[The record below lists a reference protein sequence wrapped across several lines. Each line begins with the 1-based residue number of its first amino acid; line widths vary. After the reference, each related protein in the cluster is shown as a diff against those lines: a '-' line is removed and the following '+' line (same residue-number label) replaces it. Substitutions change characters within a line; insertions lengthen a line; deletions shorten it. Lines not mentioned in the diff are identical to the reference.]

1 LRAVSERATAVPAGA
16 VLGVAVGAEATV
28 LLGGSHLLGWA
39 GLALVLLA
47 TAAWAIASWD
57 ERLEA
62 RPGLAV
68 GAIAVALLVA
78 VAVPPR
84 QSHDLW
90 SYAEYGRIVST
101 HHSSP
106 YTHTPADFPGDAFSS
121 RVGTR
126 WEHARSVYGPLFT
139 GGSAALM
146 RAAGDSALR
155 ARLAFQGLAA
165 LAAAAALA
173 LLWRATRSVRALA
186 FLGLHPVLVLA
197 VVNNGHNDAWV
208 GLAVLGAALL
218 AARRRWPAAGFV
230 LGLGLLVKASTGLGL
245 LGLAAWGWRH
255 DRRGAVRLVLVAA
268 VTTSVGYLPAGW
280 AAARAVGRAGN
291 DANTRAS
298 VWDVISLAFHTGPTL
313 ALVCTLFLA
322 VVAAV
327 IYAAASRPART
338 AVATTAAYLVA
349 GAYVLPSYALWALP
363 SAALERRARLSILV
377 AAQAAF
383 LVAVYQ
389 FEPPAHPMLAGFAAV
404 TRTGLL
410 QLGAWTALVAF
421 GALLVRVRRRAAAP
435 VKVAT

>member
-1 LRAVSERATAVPAGA
+1 VRAVSERAAAVPVAA
-16 VLGVAVGAEATV
+16 VLGVAVGAEAAV
-28 LLGGSHLLGWA
+28 LLGGSHVVGWA

-57 ERLEA
+57 ERIEA
-62 RPGLAV
+62 RPALVV
-68 GAIAVALLVA
+68 GAIAIALLVA
-78 VAVPPR
+78 VAAPPR
-84 QSHDLW
+84 QSRDLW
-90 SYAEYGRIVST
+90 SYAEYGRIVSVQ
-101 HHSSP
+101 HVSP
-106 YTHTPADFPGDAFSS
+106 YTHAPADFPDDAFSG
-121 RVGTR
+121 RVGAR
-126 WEHARSVYGPLFT
+126 WEHTSSVYGPLFT
-139 GGSAALM
+139 AGSAALM

-155 ARLAFQGLAA
+155 ARVAFQGLAA

-186 FLGLHPVLVLA
+186 FLGLHPVLVLT

-245 LGLAAWGWRH
+245 LGLAAWGWRR
-255 DRRGAVRLVLVAA
+255 DRPGAVRLVLVAA
-268 VTTSVGYLPAGW
+268 VTTLVGYVPAGT
-280 AAARAVGRAGN
+280 AAVRAVGRAGN

-313 ALVCTLFLA
+313 ALVCTLVLA
-322 VVAAV
+322 VAAAV
-327 IYAAASRPART
+327 ICAVASRPGRT
-338 AVATTAAYLVA
+338 AVATTTAYLVA

-363 SAALERRARLSILV
+363 SAALERRAKLSILV

-389 FEPPAHPMLAGFAAV
+389 FEPPAHPMLGGFGAV
-404 TRTGLL
+404 TRTGVL
-410 QLGAWTALVAF
+410 QLGAWTALVVF
-421 GALLVRVRRRAAAP
+421 GALLVRVRRGAGSP